1 MSAKLERINDEIT
14 KVKSKLSDY
23 QTRLRELERQKT
35 ETENAEIVALVRGV
49 EVAPDEL
56 RAFIEAYKN
65 KQGGVKPTTAGLE
78 DSKYD

>member
-1 MSAKLERINDEIT
+1 MSAKLERINDEIA
-14 KVKSKLSDY
+14 KVKSKLSEY
-23 QTRLRELERQKT
+23 QGRLRELERQKT

-65 KQGGVKPTTAGLE
+65 KQTGAAPAPAGLE
-78 DSKYD
+78 DSKDD